1 MGEAT
6 ARTEE
11 SLTAIRT
18 SIEQIATQV
27 CSLDARIGLLDT
39 SYSQVASNLDNNAR
53 AVGDHSRIMD
63 AIERRQELMNQQMAK
78 LAETLTR
85 LDKAKAP
92 LTVDLGTPEPGAQR
106 GLGDGLLLSPTAGA
120 QGPLSPTPIL
130 TKRRQWWLGQHPQH
144 SQN

>member
-1 MGEAT
+1 MGEAS

-18 SIEQIATQV
+18 SIEQMATKV
-27 CSLDARIGLLDT
+27 GSLDARIELLDT

-53 AVGDHSRIMD
+53 AVSDHTRIMD

-78 LAETLTR
+78 LAEALTR

-92 LTVDLGTPEPGAQR
+92 LTVDLGTPEPGGKR
-106 GLGDGLLLSPTAGA
+106 TMGDGILLSPTAGA
-120 QGPLSPTPIL
+120 QGPMSPSAALSGSSSTP
-130 TKRRQWWLGQHPQH
+130 RP
-144 SQN
+144 